1 MLPVICIHL
10 SWVMVRDWASRL
22 QVLKLSC
29 ITVNTSIAKIA
40 KHCSKVLFLSPWM
53 LPRSGMELVW
63 YRRSNMCHR
72 DMQLPIESWSSS
84 EIALNATP
92 HSQAIQTLPTHNTV
106 TERMFNVFVG
116 ILAFVDQ
123 PWSPKV
129 LGPFGAPWN
138 LVAQEQKDWN
148 ANVSC
153 KLRKAMW
160 LRNWQ
165 ACEVE
170 KYYQGVCWVR
180 RHDFKDQWLQGTR
193 IISEHK
199 KNLFSSNRSWIILE
213 QWMHNWSFR
222 NTPPERVQSAK

>member
-92 HSQAIQTLPTHNTV
+92 HSQVIQTLPTHNTV
-106 TERMFNVFVG
+106 TERMFNVCRNVCRNASICRSTVEPEG
-116 ILAFVDQ
+116 AGAFWCPLEPGGTGAERLKCECELQAQESYVIEKLTSL
-123 PWSPKV
+123 WSRKV
-129 LGPFGAPWN
+129 LSGGLLGKPTWFQRSVITRYPDHFGTQKE
-138 LVAQEQKDWN
+138 LV
-148 ANVSC
+148 
-153 KLRKAMW
+153 
-160 LRNWQ
+160 
-165 ACEVE
+165 
-170 KYYQGVCWVR
+170 
-180 RHDFKDQWLQGTR
+180 
-193 IISEHK
+193 
-199 KNLFSSNRSWIILE
+199 
-213 QWMHNWSFR
+213 
-222 NTPPERVQSAK
+222 